1 MKMLEV
7 ETLSLLVPTPRSIL
21 SVQVEYVPGIK
32 LNKSNAWI
40 IVNER
45 RTSIS
50 VSLLPRHK
58 KRGYKI
64 KTIR

>member
-7 ETLSLLVPTPRSIL
+7 EVLIKTLSLLVPTPRSIL

-50 VSLLPRHK
+50 V
-58 KRGYKI
+58 
-64 KTIR
+64 

>member
-50 VSLLPRHK
+50 V
-58 KRGYKI
+58 
-64 KTIR
+64 

>member
-1 MKMLEV
+1 MLEV

-32 LNKSNAWI
+32 LNKPKTWI
-40 IVNER
+40 LVNER
-45 RTSIS
+45 YPSIS
-50 VSLLPRHK
+50 VSLLLRHK